1 MGAPTLCAVPVHEN
15 DKMKACQCKESDWN
29 PVLRFLQHSFLIKCA
44 TQVPKSGVTEWT
56 IIIHLMDEMRST
68 ELVNIL
74 DKTIAVR
81 PLDSIDLLF
90 VVTVGKALV
99 LIIK

>member
-1 MGAPTLCAVPVHEN
+1 
-15 DKMKACQCKESDWN
+15 
-29 PVLRFLQHSFLIKCA
+29 
-44 TQVPKSGVTEWT
+44 
-56 IIIHLMDEMRST
+56 MDEMRST

-81 PLDSIDLLF
+81 PLDSIDVLF